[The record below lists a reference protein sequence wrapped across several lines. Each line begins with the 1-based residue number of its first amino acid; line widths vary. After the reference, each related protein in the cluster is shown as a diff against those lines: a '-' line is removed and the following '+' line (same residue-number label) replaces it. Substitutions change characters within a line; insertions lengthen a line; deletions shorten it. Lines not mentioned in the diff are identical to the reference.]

1 MSSRPLR
8 FLFVMHYPGYLRY
21 FDSTVHQ
28 LAERGHHVEIVFDSP
43 DKQAEGAEALDHM
56 DQGVEVLGRM
66 PIRRDLWA
74 TVARGVRGA
83 IDYIRYWHPDF
94 ADTPYLR
101 DRMRSAI
108 PPLLSFI
115 GRRTTSSEG
124 SVRRWIGVL
133 TACERAIPSYPE
145 IQQFIAG
152 RQPDAVLVTP
162 LVTDQ
167 SPQCDVIKSAQ
178 ALGVPTALCVG
189 SWDHLTTKG
198 LIRVEPD
205 LVGVWNEQQ
214 RTEAV
219 TYHRTPAERIVV
231 TGAQPFDKWFERQP
245 TAREAF
251 CAKVGL
257 RADRPFVLF
266 VGSTASISAPDA
278 ELHFV
283 RRWIEALRREP
294 ALADVGILVRPHPYN
309 VSRWR
314 TAEFPEFTNVAIYPR
329 GANPV
334 NEHDRQDYF
343 DSLYHCEVV
352 VGVNT
357 TAMIEAAIVGKT
369 VHSVLAD
376 EFKDTQGGTLHF
388 RYLLAENGGF
398 LRVAHSM
405 EAHARQVVET
415 LRTPDVGHA
424 ACARFV
430 ASFIRP
436 QGLHEA
442 STPRLVSALEQL
454 GARGR
459 TRPVTLPLAL
469 YPLRALLWLIGFIAV
484 YKSPARVE
492 GSLRKQV
499 SILKKRVRNARKAM
513 ARGRAAG
520 SAAPPAGETGIEETV
535 IEQAQSGNDVHAT
548 RRVG

>member
-1 MSSRPLR
+1 MTSRPLR

-21 FDSTVHQ
+21 FDSTVHL
-28 LAERGHHVEIVFDSP
+28 LAEHGHHVEIVFDSP
-43 DKQAEGAEALDHM
+43 DKQAEGVEALA
-56 DQGVEVLGRM
+56 QVEEGVEVLGRM

-108 PPLLSFI
+108 PPMLSFI
-115 GRRTTSSEG
+115 GRTTTASPA
-124 SVRRWIGVL
+124 SVRRWISL
-133 TACERAIPSYPE
+133 LETCERAIPSYPE
-145 IQQFIAG
+145 IQEFIAS
-152 RQPDAVLVTP
+152 RRPDAVLVTP
-162 LVTDQ
+162 LVTDR

-178 ALGVPTALCVG
+178 ALGIPTALCVA

-214 RTEAV
+214 RIEAI
-219 TYHRTPAERIVV
+219 TYHRTPPDRIVV
-231 TGAQPFDKWFERQP
+231 TGAQPFDKWFERRP
-245 TAREAF
+245 TPRDAF
-251 CAKVGL
+251 CAKAGL

-266 VGSTASISAPDA
+266 VGSTASISSPDA

-283 RRWIEALRREP
+283 RRWIDALRREP

-314 TAEFPEFTNVAIYPR
+314 TAEFPELANVAIYPR
-329 GANPV
+329 SANPV

-343 DSLYHCEVV
+343 DSLYHCEAV

-357 TAMIEAAIVGKT
+357 TAMIEAAIVGRT

-398 LRVAHSM
+398 LRVAQSM
-405 EAHARQVVET
+405 EEHARQVVET
-415 LRTPDVGHA
+415 LQTPDVGHA
-424 ACARFV
+424 ACAQYV
-430 ASFIRP
+430 ARFIRP
-436 QGLHEA
+436 QGIDEA
-442 STPRLVSALEQL
+442 STPRLVTALEQL
-454 GARGR
+454 AAGGLRAPS
-459 TRPVTLPLAL
+459 TTPAHL
-469 YPLRALLWLIGFIAV
+469 YPLRALLWLIGFVSV
-484 YKSPARVE
+484 YKRPSRAAGTV
-492 GSLRKQV
+492 RKEL
-499 SILKKRVRNARKAM
+499 SILKKRVRNARKAR
-513 ARGRAAG
+513 ARGRAA
-520 SAAPPAGETGIEETV
+520 
-535 IEQAQSGNDVHAT
+535 
-548 RRVG
+548 